1 MNRQCHGNKPKTK
14 KRRTIIIATFLYS
27 WEAPMWGMPKTGTG
41 TIQVPK

>member
-1 MNRQCHGNKPKTK
+1 MAINP
-14 KRRTIIIATFLYS
+14 KRRKDEQEIMIATFLYS